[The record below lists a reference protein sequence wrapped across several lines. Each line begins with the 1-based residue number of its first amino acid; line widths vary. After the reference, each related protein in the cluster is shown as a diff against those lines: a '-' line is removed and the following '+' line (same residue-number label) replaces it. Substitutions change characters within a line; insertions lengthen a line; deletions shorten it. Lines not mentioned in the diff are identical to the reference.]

1 MKKSDEIKKTVN
13 ELTTKVEAAQQ
24 AEDFATAGKLA
35 DELTATVNQYKAAKA
50 MEDAELETF
59 QQTAVPVKSSPV
71 VADAATRN
79 RIFNKLV
86 FGGKLSDDEKMI
98 YAENRSAFNSPG
110 TPGQV
115 EATPGKGGYL
125 VPVEQ
130 LNILYEYR
138 RAYSQLRDYCNVFNV
153 NKPTGRFPAM
163 GQTSAML
170 VEFEELN
177 TIHKTDFDFS
187 QISWTIASYGD
198 IVPISYELMDD
209 ADFSIMSIIGQKLAR
224 EGVNRE
230 NNIILSAIAT
240 QLSSPTTITTY
251 KQLMKSMNV
260 TLDRAFYANTK
271 IYTNQD
277 GFQWLAELEDG
288 NNRPL
293 LVPDVTVPDSY
304 RFRGKEVVVVPNGT
318 LATDTS
324 GTDHLAPIY
333 VGSMSDFIAFF
344 QRQGVEIATSDQF
357 MFDKNAVAVRAVMRF
372 GVSILD
378 SAALVGLNVKVN

>member
-24 AEDFATAGKLA
+24 AEDFAAAGKLA

-59 QQTAVPVKSSPV
+59 QQTAVPVKPTPV